1 MANPG
6 SLTNFGNNMDNFLS
20 YGSSSSGGGLS
31 GILGALGG
39 GSDIAGSIGSAIAGY
54 AQNKADQ
61 KESARKY
68 AQTKEE
74 LAIAAKNDR
83 EVKAAQMASDYFYNR
98 MNRDR
103 RRQGVNSIRQFKSD
117 GAVDVYKNPGV

>member
-1 MANPG
+1 MPFSLDQFSVDPGKISFDNG
-6 SLTNFGNNMDNFLS
+6 SL
-20 YGSSSSGGGLS
+20 SSGFSGSANLGWGAKAVNALS
-31 GILGALGG
+31 SNSALGTL
-39 GSDIAGSIGSAIAGY
+39 GSAIAGY

-117 GAVDVYKNPGV
+117 GAWIS

>member
-1 MANPG
+1 M
-6 SLTNFGNNMDNFLS
+6 NFGNNMDNFLS

-61 KESARKY
+61 
-68 AQTKEE
+68 
-74 LAIAAKNDR
+74 
-83 EVKAAQMASDYFYNR
+83 
-98 MNRDR
+98 
-103 RRQGVNSIRQFKSD
+103 
-117 GAVDVYKNPGV
+117 

>member
-1 MANPG
+1 M
-6 SLTNFGNNMDNFLS
+6 NFGNNMDNFLS

-74 LAIAAKNDR
+74 LAIAAKHDG
-83 EVKAAQMASDYFYNR
+83 EGTAAQMASDYFYNR
-98 MNRDR
+98 MDRNR